1 MGGGASQNIPVKSE
15 GVISKALQPA
25 WKEST
30 KHVWSLG
37 VGSVLSSQ
45 KVDREQAIDATLTKV
60 PTYDDTNPFDSKFAI
75 QSKLGR

>member
-1 MGGGASQNIPVKSE
+1 MGGGASQNISVKNAAESA
-15 GVISKALQPA
+15 KPLLPA
-25 WKEST
+25 WKEPT

-45 KVDREQAIDATLTKV
+45 KNDREQSIDATLTKV
-60 PTYDDTNPFDSKFAI
+60 PTFDDTNPFDSKFAI